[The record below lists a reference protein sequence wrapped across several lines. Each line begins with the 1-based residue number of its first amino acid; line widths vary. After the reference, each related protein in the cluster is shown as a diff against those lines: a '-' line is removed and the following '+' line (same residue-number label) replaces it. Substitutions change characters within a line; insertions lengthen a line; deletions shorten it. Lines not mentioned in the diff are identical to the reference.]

1 MWTGYGWRHPGA
13 HHDGGEVLAL
23 EAVDG
28 ELQGLV
34 ERRGHP
40 LGEQAVQ
47 VDGAAQQLGTEE
59 GSEEGSG
66 VRRVDEVNVAIY
78 HPLYEVER
86 WEEEEMEERERL

>member
-34 ERRGHP
+34 ERRGHA
-40 LGEQAVQ
+40 LGEQVFRSMERPSSWGQ
-47 VDGAAQQLGTEE
+47 RRGQRRGQ
-59 GSEEGSG
+59 GSDVWMRS
-66 VRRVDEVNVAIY
+66 
-78 HPLYEVER
+78 
-86 WEEEEMEERERL
+86 M